1 MNEKHLD
8 LFFEHYGIVFWFL
21 YLIFPFFF
29 RKFLPAPLYLVLVF
43 IILAIYIKVM
53 YEAYKVF
60 ATQNQFV
67 VDAGLILV
75 GVILLNSFVFLGST
89 ASTVMDLGTYLFMS
103 LTFAP
108 TALRLESY
116 KNSLAVR

>member
-67 VDAGLILV
+67 VDAGSILI

-108 TALRLESY
+108 TALRMESY